1 MKPDIKR
8 IFKDSLEIH
17 YKGDS
22 LSIDI
27 KQTSITIIVPELP
40 ILILN
45 QKKSRNEDARIRF
58 DSTFQSGNF
67 TATFVNRVVMNL
79 YKCKFDN
86 VAIKGI
92 NNADISMEKV
102 SIKQCN
108 IDLKIIQP

>member
-27 KQTSITIIVPELP
+27 KQTSITIVVPELP

-45 QKKSRNEDARIRF
+45 QKKSRNENARIRF

-79 YKCKFDN
+79 CKCKFDN